1 MYFQSNGGTNQCASG
16 PQQGRTHWT
25 TTQILTIE
33 DFPMPVLNKNHQ
45 SLLFDELLPS
55 SEGINARNAMVQEEK
70 LFEKLIDGEYN
81 DNDPVHVRKVQQL
94 LQEERKQRKELQRLR
109 KIVSSLEQQY
119 ESMKDTVNPSFAN
132 NNNHHDPIE
141 STTTQDF

>member
-1 MYFQSNGGTNQCASG
+1 MCHPPTCLLLLLSHFHAASHHH
-16 PQQGRTHWT
+16 R
-25 TTQILTIE
+25 
-33 DFPMPVLNKNHQ
+33 
-45 SLLFDELLPS
+45 
-55 SEGINARNAMVQEEK
+55 EK